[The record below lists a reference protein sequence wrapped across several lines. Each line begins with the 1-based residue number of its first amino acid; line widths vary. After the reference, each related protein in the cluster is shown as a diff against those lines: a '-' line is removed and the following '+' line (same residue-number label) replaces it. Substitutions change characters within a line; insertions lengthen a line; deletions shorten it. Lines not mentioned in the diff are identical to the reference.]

1 MCSPLVDAVGKRSNS
16 AQLGSSS
23 KKLNIKLLY
32 ELTLSLS
39 RYTPQGTENRDLDK
53 DMYTHV
59 QDSIIP
65 NSQKKWKQV
74 NVHQQTD
81 KWVNKIWYIHTLEYY
96 SIIMRN
102 DAAGASLVI
111 QWWTVC
117 LQMQGT

>member
-1 MCSPLVDAVGKRSNS
+1 MLKAQNLWTGRWGYKHYQRTNSKFSEILFCVCSPLVDAVGKRSNS

-53 DMYTHV
+53 DMYTHA

-74 NVHQQTD
+74 NVHQQTNGWI
-81 KWVNKIWYIHTLEYY
+81 KYGLPIH
-96 SIIMRN
+96 
-102 DAAGASLVI
+102 
-111 QWWTVC
+111 
-117 LQMQGT
+117 